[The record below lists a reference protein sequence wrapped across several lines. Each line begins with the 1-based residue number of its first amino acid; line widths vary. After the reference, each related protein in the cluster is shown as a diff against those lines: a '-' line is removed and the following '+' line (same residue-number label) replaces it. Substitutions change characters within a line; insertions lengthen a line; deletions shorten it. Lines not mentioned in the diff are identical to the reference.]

1 MKIRQRGFTLVE
13 VLIVVVII
21 AILAALILPR
31 LTSQTENGYLAEAQH
46 MLGAMR
52 RAQSTHCDLTEC
64 GTTYS
69 TDWLAIGLNS
79 INAAPSASNWT
90 YALVT
95 TGTNTAARATGVAT
109 YGSRSINLNN
119 FGIWNCGSYT
129 ALASGRGCKA
139 N

>member
-69 TDWLAIGLNS
+69 NDWQAIGLNS
-79 INAAPSASNWT
+79 TNAAPSASNWT

-95 TGTNTAARATGVAT
+95 TGTNTAVRANAVAPYNGRT
-109 YGSRSINLNN
+109 ITLNN
-119 FGIWNCGSYT
+119 FGAWSCGTYT
-129 ALASGRGCKA
+129 SLASGRGCKA
-139 N
+139 